1 MAMYIRNNQGFT
13 LIELLIVLAVVSVL
27 LLLTLPKMFDTVV
40 KQQTNHFFETFN
52 SDILY
57 LQNKSLNNTDRLRIF
72 LRRDQ
77 YYLLNNNVEMMD
89 RPYHHSIRLLDYQAP
104 QIVFNRNGNIQQPYT
119 YTFKGNQESYRVIF
133 PFGKGR
139 HYVQEQ

>member
-77 YYLLNNNVEMMD
+77 YYLLNNNVEMLE

-104 QIVFNRNGNIQQPYT
+104 QIVFNRN
-119 YTFKGNQESYRVIF
+119 
-133 PFGKGR
+133 
-139 HYVQEQ
+139 